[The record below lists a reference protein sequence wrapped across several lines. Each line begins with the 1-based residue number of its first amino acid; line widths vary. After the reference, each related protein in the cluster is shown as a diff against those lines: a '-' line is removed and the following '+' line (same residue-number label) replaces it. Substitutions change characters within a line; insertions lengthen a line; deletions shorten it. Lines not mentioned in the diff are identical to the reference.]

1 MADRG
6 EKYHSSQVHYT
17 TVMPVTNGH
26 RHVIPNSPVVRKQSE
41 LERAKAVREREKTFL
56 AAVWIFFAVI

>member
-26 RHVIPNSPVVRKQSE
+26 RHVLPDSPVVRKQSE
-41 LERAKAVREREKTFL
+41 LERAKAVREKVFL
-56 AAVWIFFAVI
+56 AAVWIFFFAVI